1 MQNLMIKTP
10 ESFIK
15 GMAQNQQEFSREE
28 VVELMTMY
36 AAEIFIETR
45 DKTLLE
51 IVCNASKYTYI
62 ERGMVMFNQ
71 EEIDKLNNKK

>member
-1 MQNLMIKTP
+1 MQNIIIPNPST
-10 ESFIK
+10 FIK
-15 GMAQNQQEFSREE
+15 NIAGDQQEYSKEE
-28 VVELMTMY
+28 VVELLSLY
-36 AAEIFIETR
+36 AAEIFVEVR
-45 DKTLLE
+45 DKILLE